1 MKFFHLLEK
10 DVFTLKKVVDH
21 LLDNREF
28 YRNAVDWETDGKR
41 LKSIAEGFDDFINE
55 IYNEASDHDLY
66 ERMNQNDINSNIQL
80 GME

>member
-10 DVFTLKKVVDH
+10 DVFALKKVIDH

-28 YRNAVDWETDGKR
+28 YRNAVDWETDGER
-41 LKSIAEGFDDFINE
+41 LKSIAEGFDYFINE

-80 GME
+80 EME

>member
-28 YRNAVDWETDGKR
+28 YRNAVDWETDGER
-41 LKSIAEGFDDFINE
+41 LKSIAESFDGFINE

-66 ERMNQNDINSNIQL
+66 ERMNQNDIYSNIEL